1 MATEEAEAA
10 GAAAAGEAMVGGEA
24 RRGGGGEEAFPRAY
38 VGNGE
43 PSPDPAAAP
52 AGAFAAAIRDGTG
65 EGMRTGGDAGRAY
78 GLSLSPSCNGFA
90 EAERAALRRLLGE

>member
-1 MATEEAEAA
+1 MATEAEAA
-10 GAAAAGEAMVGGEA
+10 GAAAAGEAMRGGEA

-38 VGNGE
+38 EGNGE
-43 PSPDPAAAP
+43 PSPDPAAAAA

-90 EAERAALRRLLGE
+90 AERAALRRLLGE